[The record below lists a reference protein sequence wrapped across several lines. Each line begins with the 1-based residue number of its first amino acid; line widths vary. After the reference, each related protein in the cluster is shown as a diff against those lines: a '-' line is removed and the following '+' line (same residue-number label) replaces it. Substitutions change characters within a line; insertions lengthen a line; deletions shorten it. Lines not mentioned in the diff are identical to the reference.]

1 MTNGGNPHPPE
12 DRSADDRAQPA
23 AEVRP
28 HTPDETTM
36 NRDPETS
43 LPGAADVSTDPVPQA
58 DGNPAPAPT
67 AKTDPPE
74 ESPGVPNPDPEPVPV
89 GEPGTEPAPGTEPEP
104 GAAPSSGSESEAM
117 AANAMVDEGGP
128 GTSPTPPP
136 SEHAVPEM
144 TDAEKAEAV
153 RREARLAAARLSVQ
167 KIKIGTQREGVEPP
181 APVKPSHKPLA
192 QQKKPGPQ
200 RPQPEEEED
209 PLDTDA
215 KQRIEVIPGDEKKD
229 FAKPTSKVPIPNRRG
244 KDEEEDAELAAALG
258 GQPLEALVGK
268 ESSTPAPQHFAQG
281 TRLQSKVLSIH
292 DDNVF
297 IDLGT
302 RHQGVTSMKNFGT
315 PPEVGQP
322 IEVIV
327 QRFDPAEGL
336 YLVGLP
342 GSASDAGDWS
352 TVSEGMMIEAVV
364 TGTNKGGLECKVGN
378 LRGFMPAGQVSIY
391 RVENLD
397 QLVGEKLKAV
407 ITECKPQRKNLVLS
421 ARAAM
426 ERERE
431 EAKDKL
437 MLELEV
443 GQTREGIVRSLRDFG
458 AFVDLGGVDAL
469 LHVREMAWTH
479 VKHPKDILQVG
490 QRVKVKVTKI
500 DPDSKR
506 IALSLR
512 DLVGDPWS
520 EVALKFPVGETVTGK
535 VSRITQFGAFVQLG
549 DGVEGL
555 IHISELDNGRVWR
568 VSDVVSE
575 GEEVT
580 VKVMGIES
588 DRRRIALSR
597 RAILKATAPAPKKAD
612 DDLPPEDDADEAQR
626 PRSNKPLKG
635 GLDKPQGGEGLGL
648 KL

>member
-1 MTNGGNPHPPE
+1 
-12 DRSADDRAQPA
+12 
-23 AEVRP
+23 
-28 HTPDETTM
+28 M
-36 NRDPETS
+36 NRDPETK

-67 AKTDPPE
+67 AKSDPPE
-74 ESPGVPNPDPEPVPV
+74 VSPVPSDT
-89 GEPGTEPAPGTEPEP
+89 ESASGTEPAPATEPAS
-104 GAAPSSGSESEAM
+104 GDAAASGNAPSSGSTSEAL
-117 AANAMVDEGGP
+117 AANAMVDEGSP
-128 GTSPTPPP
+128 GTSQTPPP

-144 TDAEKAEAV
+144 SDAEKAEAV

-200 RPQPEEEED
+200 RPRQEEEED
-209 PLDTDA
+209 PLDTTA
-215 KQRIEVIPGDEKKD
+215 KQRAEPIPGEDKKEL
-229 FAKPTSKVPIPNRRG
+229 AKPTAKVPIPNRRG
-244 KDEEEDAELAAALG
+244 KSEEEDAELAAALG
-258 GQPLEALVGK
+258 GQPLESLVGE
-268 ESSTPAPQHFAQG
+268 ESGTPAPQHFAQG

-292 DDNVF
+292 EENVF

-302 RHQGVTSMKNFGT
+302 RHQGVTPMKNFST

-437 MLELEV
+437 LQELEV
-443 GQTREGIVRSLRDFG
+443 GQTREGVVRSLRDFG
-458 AFVDLGGVDAL
+458 AFIDLGGVDAL

-479 VKHPKDILQVG
+479 VKHPKDVLQVG

-512 DLVGDPWS
+512 DLVSDPWS
-520 EVALKFPVGETVTGK
+520 EVAIKFPIGETVTGK

-597 RAILKATAPAPKKAD
+597 RAILKAAAPAPKKSD
-612 DDLPPEDDADEAQR
+612 DDLPPEDDASEDAAR
-626 PRSNKPLKG
+626 PKSNKPLKG